1 MNVLDTIRSTAE
13 KHPERQVF
21 RSRFGTLTYGE
32 LWEKSGIL
40 AQWLQD
46 QLKEDH
52 SPIPVFG
59 HKEPMMLVCFLAAA
73 RCGRPYCPLD
83 MNMPASRIYDIAN
96 VTESQLLLA
105 CRDLPE
111 TSDHTENRHAAD
123 SSTMEAAENA
133 DAAGSPE
140 NKGKNGS
147 AANKPGAAETPAA
160 RTLHAKVITSS
171 DLEAISSG
179 SFHGESIGEIDE
191 KYQDRPED
199 VQYIIFTSGST
210 GKPKGV
216 QISAGALS
224 NYLDWCSKLSG
235 MDNGVFLNQAPY
247 SFDLSVMDL
256 YCALATAS
264 GIVSVDKAM
273 EQDMP
278 ALLNYLMNSG
288 ISCWVS
294 TPSFADLCLS
304 DPGFNQESMPQ
315 LKRFLFCG
323 ETLRNTTAR
332 QLIRRFPDAEVINT
346 YGPTESTVCV
356 TSVRITKEM
365 AKSDDALP
373 IGHAKPGTEI
383 RIETEAGKPASAGE
397 SGEMVILGNTVG
409 AGYYK
414 EADKTAASFFME
426 KDGSYIPYPDAAEE
440 RIKLLKSGYRAAYR
454 TGDAGHKD
462 ADGLLYYEGRIDKQI
477 KFHGYRIE
485 LGDIENALLR
495 LDSIKQ
501 AAVIPNKK
509 DGRIRFLTAFIVPE
523 KDSHLDDTFENRKK
537 IRMAVKQLLPSYMV
551 PRQIRMLSR
560 MPLTANGKADRKK
573 LESEL

>member
-1 MNVLDTIRSTAE
+1 MNVLDTIRRTAE

-21 RSRFGTLTYGE
+21 RSRFGTLTYGG
-32 LWEKSGIL
+32 LWEKSGRL
-40 AQWLQD
+40 AQWLQN
-46 QLKEDH
+46 QLKDDH
-52 SPIPVFG
+52 SPIPIFG

-73 RCGRPYCPLD
+73 RSGRPYCPLD

-96 VTESQLLLA
+96 VTESRVLLA
-105 CRDLPE
+105 CRDLP
-111 TSDHTENRHAAD
+111 A
-123 SSTMEAAENA
+123 AAE
-133 DAAGSPE
+133 DASENGKASGAGNETDAGNP
-140 NKGKNGS
+140 K
-147 AANKPGAAETPAA
+147 AAETPAA
-160 RTLHAKVITSS
+160 RRLNAEVIVSS
-171 DLEAISSG
+171 DLEAICSG
-179 SFHGESIGEIDE
+179 SFHGESISEIDE

-224 NYLDWCSKLSG
+224 NYLDWCSELSG

-278 ALLNYLMNSG
+278 ALLKYLTDSG

-304 DPGFNQESMPQ
+304 DPGYNQENLPQ
-315 LKRFLFCG
+315 LKKFLFCG

-332 QLIRRFPDAEVINT
+332 QLIRRFPDAEVVNT

-356 TSVRITKEM
+356 TSVRITEEM
-365 AKSDDALP
+365 AEKDDALP
-373 IGHAKPGTEI
+373 IGYAKPGTEI
-383 RIETEAGKPASAGE
+383 RVETEPGKPAPAGE

-414 EADKTAASFFME
+414 EPEKTAASFFME
-426 KDGSYIPYPDAAEE
+426 KDGNYVPYPDAAEDRAE
-440 RIKLLKSGYRAAYR
+440 LLKAGYRAAYR

-485 LGDIENALLR
+485 LGDIENTLLR
-495 LDSIKQ
+495 LSYIKQ

-523 KDSHLDDTFENRKK
+523 KDSHLDDSFENRKK